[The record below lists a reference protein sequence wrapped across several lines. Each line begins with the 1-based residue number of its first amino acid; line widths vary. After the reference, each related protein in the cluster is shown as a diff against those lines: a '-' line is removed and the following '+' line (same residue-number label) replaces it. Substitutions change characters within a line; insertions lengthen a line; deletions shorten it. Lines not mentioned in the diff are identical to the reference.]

1 MSGNDS
7 GDFPASPIPDA
18 AALQASLR
26 HLFAA
31 LDAEPLHIMAMTD
44 CGALVRNTVL
54 DHLQEARWAAA
65 GEGFRARL
73 DAAAWPRGAPWKRPL
88 RPGGLDF
95 WHIHA
100 HALDQLDDL
109 LGALLPHGATG
120 RTELGSIAWIGSHP
134 DRPETVQVCLL
145 TGRWNEPRTGRGGPD
160 LVGLVAYLTGESQG
174 TAARWLARFCMIEGR
189 RHA

>member
-18 AALQASLR
+18 TALQASLR

-31 LDAEPLHIMAMTD
+31 LDAEPLHVMAMTD

-54 DHLQEARWAAA
+54 DHLRQARWSEA
-65 GEGFRARL
+65 GKGFRARL
-73 DAAAWPRGAPWKRPL
+73 DAAAWPRGAPWKQQPRA
-88 RPGGLDF
+88 GGLDF

-100 HALDQLDDL
+100 HALDQLDDV

-145 TGRWNEPRTGRGGPD
+145 TGRWHEPGTGRGGPD
-160 LVGLVAYLTGESQG
+160 LVGLVAYLTGQG
-174 TAARWLARFCMIEGR
+174 QGQAVRWLAKFYRIEGR
-189 RHA
+189 RYA